1 MKHIWICYRK
11 PHGLNKT
18 EPIPLNMIRWQAIAL
33 FCCLCLFLAG
43 CQQTPLK
50 PGQPVNAVPA
60 AGQLYA
66 QTAAQLPPANA
77 LPDYAALYQSFLASG
92 QAQQSA
98 IDWRAMQQQ
107 LMQTDISQCLSL
119 PWRQWQQQNLL
130 NLAFYRLA
138 MNCYQE
144 HQQQSELKALQ
155 AYQSYLRDGILRS
168 GNGKASYSAW
178 RINTFADAHEL
189 LSLLGM
195 QTQDYHAVLSSSGNS
210 MHYEVQV
217 YDPADNRLKT
227 VFFDNQRYLHAIDG
241 LPFPFVGL
249 VDGWRKELLP
259 EGAASNPAM
268 MVPLAIAL
276 MEENNTAEAEALLL
290 KAVTQGSLQAKVK
303 LAEWCFQPALHL
315 KTSKAQ
321 CLGWLTDAADQDYIP
336 ALQLLHLLHF
346 KTLIAGKHQP
356 AVTEL
361 QAYINERAGPGV
373 AEVQL
378 ARYLLQG
385 KLTPRDA
392 AAAITQLL
400 AAAKAGHP
408 DAASF
413 AILAQ
418 LEHQQLPAAT
428 ATAQLKQLAE
438 QGSTTAAYLYVS
450 DLMQQPELNETERQ
464 QAQQLLR
471 QAMLSYH
478 PEAFYLYGYG
488 LERRWFAGDSMP
500 ANYYYQQAAER
511 FFARAMLRLGNMY
524 SDGELVKADPLQASR
539 WLYLCTRQGIAAC
552 AFHVGV
558 MLDDGEG
565 INADPAAAMR
575 FYSFG
580 AEQGY
585 APALNRL
592 GLLYLFGKGTKADP
606 VKAVELLQQA
616 ASKGSASASYY
627 LGLLYFEGQQV
638 SRDLVKARQ
647 YFEQAREHPKA
658 RYYLEN
664 WQQLTAQPAK

>member
-1 MKHIWICYRK
+1 MKRIWICCRK
-11 PHGLNKT
+11 PHGLTKT
-18 EPIPLNMIRWQAIAL
+18 EPALLNIIRWQSVAL
-33 FCCLCLFLAG
+33 LCCLCLLLTG
-43 CQQTPLK
+43 CQQTPV
-50 PGQPVNAVPA
+50 QPAKIVPP
-60 AGQLYA
+60 AGQLYV
-66 QTAAQLPPANA
+66 QTAATLPQAHA
-77 LPDYAALYQSFLASG
+77 LPAYEPLYQSFLASG

-98 IDWRAMQQQ
+98 KDWRAMQQQ
-107 LMQTDISQCLSL
+107 LMQTDISQCLTL

-144 HQQQSELKALQ
+144 HQQQHELKALQ

-189 LSLLGM
+189 LGLLGM
-195 QTQDYHAVLSSSGNS
+195 QMQDYHAVLAASGNS
-210 MHYEVQV
+210 LHYEVQV

-259 EGAASNPAM
+259 EGANSNPAM

-276 MEENNTAEAEALLL
+276 MEENDTAQAEALLL
-290 KAVTQGSLQAKVK
+290 KAVAQGSLHAKVT
-303 LAEWCFQPALHL
+303 LAEWCFQPNIRI
-315 KTSKAQ
+315 KTSKAN

-336 ALQLLHLLHF
+336 ALQLLHFLHF
-346 KTLIAGKHQP
+346 KALIAGKHQA

-361 QAYINERAGPGV
+361 QAYINERAGPGI

-392 AAAITQLL
+392 AAAIVQLH

-413 AILAQ
+413 AVLAQ
-418 LEHQQLPAAT
+418 LEHQQLAAAT
-428 ATAQLKQLAE
+428 GTAQLKQLAE

-450 DLMQQPELNETERQ
+450 DLMQQPDLSATERQ

-488 LERRWFAGDSMP
+488 LERRWFADDSLS
-500 ANYYYQQAAER
+500 ASYYYQQAAER

-524 SDGELVKADPLQASR
+524 RDGEFVKADPLQASR

-565 INADPAAAMR
+565 ISADPSAALR
-575 FYSFG
+575 FYSYG

-606 VKAVELLQQA
+606 VKAVQLLQQA
-616 ASKGSASASYY
+616 ATKGSVSASYY
-627 LGLLYFEGQQV
+627 LGLLYFEGKEV
-638 SRDLVKARQ
+638 SRDLTKARR
-647 YFEQAREHPKA
+647 YFEQAQEHPKA

-664 WQQLTAQPAK
+664 WQQLTAQPNQ

>member
-1 MKHIWICYRK
+1 MNI
-11 PHGLNKT
+11 
-18 EPIPLNMIRWQAIAL
+18 IRWQSVAL
-33 FCCLCLFLAG
+33 FCWLCVSLAG
-43 CQQTPLK
+43 CQQTPG
-50 PGQPVNAVPA
+50 PSPAQQVAAVPA
-60 AGQLYA
+60 AGKLYA
-66 QTAAQLPPANA
+66 KTAAQLPPANA
-77 LPDYAALYQSFLASG
+77 LPAYEALYQSFLASG
-92 QAQQSA
+92 LAQQSA
-98 IDWRAMQQQ
+98 KDWRAMQQQ
-107 LMQTDISQCLSL
+107 LMQTDISQCLTL

-144 HQQQSELKALQ
+144 HQQQPELKALQ

-168 GNGKASYSAW
+168 GNGKASYAAW

-189 LSLLGM
+189 MSLLGM
-195 QTQDYHAVLSSSGNS
+195 QMQDYHAVLAASGNS

-227 VFFDNQRYLHAIDG
+227 VFFENQRYLHAIDG

-259 EGAASNPAM
+259 EGAVNNPAM

-276 MEENNTAEAEALLL
+276 MEEADTAQAEALIL
-290 KAVTQGSLQAKVK
+290 KAVAQGSLQAKVT
-303 LAEWCFQPALHL
+303 LAEWCFQPALRL
-315 KTSKAQ
+315 KTSQAL

-336 ALQLLHLLHF
+336 ALQLLHFLHA
-346 KTLIAGKHQP
+346 KALIAGKHQ
-356 AVTEL
+356 AATTEL

-385 KLTPRDA
+385 KLTKPDVEAAIKHLQA
-392 AAAITQLL
+392 AAA
-400 AAAKAGHP
+400 AGHP
-408 DAASF
+408 EAGSF

-418 LEHQQLPAAT
+418 IEHQQLASAT
-428 ATAQLKQLAE
+428 ATLQLQQLAA

-450 DLMQQPELNETERQ
+450 DLMQQAELSDTERQ

-488 LERRWFAGDSMP
+488 LERRWFSDESLP
-500 ANYYYQQAAER
+500 ATYYYQQAAER

-524 SDGELVKADPLQASR
+524 RDGEMVKADPLQASR
-539 WLYLCTRQGIAAC
+539 WLYLCTRQGVAAC

-565 INADPAAAMR
+565 INADPEAALR

-585 APALNRL
+585 APAMNRL

-606 VKAVELLQQA
+606 GKAIQLLQQA
-616 ASKGSASASYY
+616 AAKGSVSASYY
-627 LGLLYFEGQQV
+627 LGLLYFEGDQV
-638 SRDLVKARQ
+638 ARDLQKARQ
-647 YFEQAREHPKA
+647 YFEQAQEHPKA

-664 WQQLTAQPAK
+664 WQRLTTNPVQ

>member
-1 MKHIWICYRK
+1 
-11 PHGLNKT
+11 
-18 EPIPLNMIRWQAIAL
+18 MIRWQAIAL
-33 FCCLCLFLAG
+33 LCCCCLLLAG
-43 CQQTPLK
+43 CQQIPHQ
-50 PGQPVNAVPA
+50 PGQPVNALPA

-66 QTAAQLPPANA
+66 RTAAQLPPVND
-77 LPDYAALYQSFLASG
+77 LPPYEALYQSFLASG
-92 QAQQSA
+92 QVQQSA

-107 LMQTDISQCLSL
+107 LMQTDIGQCLSL

-144 HQQQSELKALQ
+144 HQQHSEFKALQ

-195 QTQDYHAVLSSSGNS
+195 QTQDYHAVLTASGNS
-210 MHYEVQV
+210 MHYEVHV

-227 VFFDNQRYLHAIDG
+227 VFFENQRYLHAIDG

-259 EGAASNPAM
+259 EGANNNPAM

-276 MEENNTAEAEALLL
+276 MEEKNIAEAEALLL
-290 KAVTQGSLQAKVK
+290 KAVARGSLQAKVT
-303 LAEWCFQPALHL
+303 LAEWCFQPTLHL

-336 ALQLLHLLHF
+336 ALQLLHFLHF
-346 KTLIAGKHQP
+346 KTLIAGKHQL

-385 KLTPRDA
+385 KLTPRDTTTA
-392 AAAITQLL
+392 VAQLQT
-400 AAAKAGHP
+400 AAKAGHP

-418 LEHQQLPAAT
+418 LEHQQLPAAK

-450 DLMQQPELNETERQ
+450 DLMQQPELNEAERQ

-488 LERRWFAGDSMP
+488 LERRWFADDSQP

-511 FFARAMLRLGNMY
+511 FFARAMLRLGNLY
-524 SDGELVKADPLQASR
+524 RDGEFVKADPLQASR

-565 INADPAAAMR
+565 ISADPAAAMR

-592 GLLYLFGKGTKADP
+592 GLLYLFGKGTPEDP

-647 YFEQAREHPKA
+647 YFEQAQEHPKA

-664 WQQLTAQPAK
+664 WQQLTTQPSK